1 MALLNSYDFRRPT
14 GLSENELEL
23 IKKFLQGSVYCWVK
37 NRKEEVFAA
46 RDLVGGENFN
56 WSGTPLIVLYEKHK
70 NKDKSDEEAI
80 EDAGKDL
87 GWILKLVL
95 HEDRRTFTASDA
107 GMAKGY
113 KWNGIGA

>member
-1 MALLNSYDFRRPT
+1 MALLNSSDFRTPT
-14 GLSENELEL
+14 GLTENELEL
-23 IKKFLQGSVYCWVK
+23 IKNFLQGSVYCWVK

-46 RDLVGGENFN
+46 RDLVGGENFD
-56 WSGTPLIVLYEKHK
+56 WSGTPLIVLYEKHI
-70 NKDKSDEEAI
+70 NKGKSDEEAI

-95 HEDRRTFTASDA
+95 RQDRRTFTASDA

-113 KWNGIGA
+113 KWDGIGT